1 MTHPHDPFATIRSAS
16 RYVRQFRSKIFVVK
30 FGGEL
35 LDDAKLR
42 KNLAAQLAV
51 LWSFSIP
58 VVIVHGGGTGL
69 DSLCETMGLP
79 TEKVAGRRVTPPEVL
94 EAAKMAFK
102 GRLQMDLL
110 ADLEAAGV
118 PTVGLSGLDG
128 GLVRAEKRPPVLVD
142 GQLVDFGLVGDV
154 KAVDPALLRHLLAGG
169 YVPVVAPF
177 TADAEGQVFNTNADT
192 VAASLAQALG
202 AEKLFFLLTVPG
214 LLRNVEDPSSL
225 VPFADLKALEALERA
240 GSIKTGMRPKITAA
254 KAALQG
260 GVPAVHI
267 VSGATQ
273 DGLLMEVFTNEGSGT
288 MLVAQG
294 EAPAAGNAP

>member
-1 MTHPHDPFATIRSAS
+1 M
-16 RYVRQFRSKIFVVK
+16 
-30 FGGEL
+30 
-35 LDDAKLR
+35 
-42 KNLAAQLAV
+42 AA

-58 VVIVHGGGTGL
+58 LVIVHGGGTGL

-128 GLVRAEKRPPVLVD
+128 GLLRAEKRPPVMVD
-142 GQLVDFGLVGDV
+142 GQMVDFGLVGDV
-154 KAVDPALLRHLLAGG
+154 KAVDPSLLKHLISGG

-177 TADAEGQVFNTNADT
+177 TANAEGQIFNTNADT

-225 VPFADLKALEALERA
+225 VPFADLEALGELEKSGA
-240 GSIKTGMRPKITAA
+240 VKTGMRPKVTAA

-260 GVPAVHI
+260 GVPAVHF
-267 VSGATQ
+267 VSGISQ

-288 MLVAQG
+288 MLVAKNPEG
-294 EAPAAGNAP
+294 PSA

>member
-1 MTHPHDPFATIRSAS
+1 MTRTSEPFATLRSAA

-30 FGGEL
+30 LGGEL
-35 LDDAKLR
+35 LEDPQLR
-42 KNLAAQLAV
+42 RNICAQLAV

-58 VVIVHGGGTGL
+58 LVIVHGGGTGL

-110 ADLEAAGV
+110 ADLEGAGV

-128 GLVRAEKRPPVLVD
+128 GLLRAEKRPPVMVD

-154 KAVDPALLRHLLAGG
+154 KAVDPALLQHLIGGG

-177 TADAEGQVFNTNADT
+177 TADASGQVFNTNADT

-202 AEKLFFLLTVPG
+202 AEKLFFLLAVPG
-214 LLRNVEDPSSL
+214 LLRDVKEPSSL
-225 VPFADLKALEALERA
+225 VPFADLQDLGALEAE
-240 GSIKTGMRPKITAA
+240 GVVQGGMRPKVTAA
-254 KAALQG
+254 KAALRG
-260 GVPAVHI
+260 GVPAVHL
-267 VSGATQ
+267 VSGLSQ
-273 DGLLMEVFTNEGSGT
+273 DALLTEVFTNEGSGT
-288 MLVAQG
+288 MLVANG
-294 EAPAAGNAP
+294 VPAEGGGA

>member
-1 MTHPHDPFATIRSAS
+1 MNRTSEPFSTLRSAA

-30 FGGEL
+30 LGGEL
-35 LDDAKLR
+35 LDDPQLR
-42 KNLAAQLAV
+42 RNVCAQLAV

-58 VVIVHGGGTGL
+58 LVIVHGGGTGL

-110 ADLEAAGV
+110 ADLEGAGV

-128 GLVRAEKRPPVLVD
+128 GLLRAEKRPPVMVD

-154 KAVDPALLRHLLAGG
+154 KAVDPALLKHLIAGG

-177 TADAEGQVFNTNADT
+177 TADASGQVFNTNADT

-202 AEKLFFLLTVPG
+202 AEKLFFLLAVPG
-214 LLRNVEDPSSL
+214 LLRDVREPSSL
-225 VPFADLKALEALERA
+225 VPFADLKDLAVLEGE
-240 GSIKTGMRPKITAA
+240 GVVQGGMRPKVTAA
-254 KAALQG
+254 KAALRG
-260 GVPAVHI
+260 GVPAVHL
-267 VSGATQ
+267 VSGLGQ
-273 DGLLMEVFTNEGSGT
+273 DALLTEVFTNEGSGT
-288 MLVAQG
+288 MLVANG
-294 EAPAAGNAP
+294 VPAEGA

>member
-1 MTHPHDPFATIRSAS
+1 MSRTPDPFATIRSAA

-30 FGGEL
+30 LGGEL
-35 LDDAKLR
+35 LDDPAYR
-42 KNLAAQLAV
+42 KNICAQMAT

-58 VVIVHGGGTGL
+58 LVIVHGGGTGL
-69 DSLCETMGLP
+69 DSLCEAMGLP
-79 TEKVAGRRVTPPEVL
+79 TEKIAGRRVTPPEVL

-128 GLVRAEKRPPVLVD
+128 GLLRAEKRPPVMVD
-142 GQLVDFGLVGDV
+142 GQMVDFGLVGDV
-154 KAVDPALLRHLLAGG
+154 KAVDPALLKHLIAGG

-177 TADAEGQVFNTNADT
+177 TADASGQVFNTNADT

-214 LLRNVEDPSSL
+214 LLGNLEDASSL
-225 VPFADLKALEALERA
+225 VPFADLEALGDLEKA
-240 GSIKTGMRPKITAA
+240 GAVKSGMRPKVTAA

-260 GVPAVHI
+260 GVPAVHF
-267 VSGATQ
+267 VSGITQ

-288 MLVAQG
+288 MLVARSAGGQG
-294 EAPAAGNAP
+294 A

>member
-1 MTHPHDPFATIRSAS
+1 MTRTLDPFSTIRSAA

-30 FGGEL
+30 LGGEL
-35 LDDAKLR
+35 LDDPGYR
-42 KNLAAQLAV
+42 KNICAQMAA

-58 VVIVHGGGTGL
+58 LVIVHGGGTGL

-128 GLVRAEKRPPVLVD
+128 GLLRAEKRPPVMVD
-142 GQLVDFGLVGDV
+142 GQMVDFGLVGDV
-154 KAVDPALLRHLLAGG
+154 KAVDPSLLKHLISGG

-177 TADAEGQVFNTNADT
+177 TANAEGQIFNTNADT

-225 VPFADLKALEALERA
+225 VPFADLEALGELEKSGA
-240 GSIKTGMRPKITAA
+240 VKTGMRPKVTAA

-260 GVPAVHI
+260 GVPAVHF
-267 VSGATQ
+267 VSGISQ

-288 MLVAQG
+288 MLVAKNPEG
-294 EAPAAGNAP
+294 PSA

>member
-1 MTHPHDPFATIRSAS
+1 MPRSTEPFATLRSAA
-16 RYVRQFRSKIFVVK
+16 RYVRQFRSKTFVVK
-30 FGGEL
+30 LGGEL
-35 LDDAKLR
+35 LDDPQLR
-42 KNLAAQLAV
+42 KNICAQLAV

-58 VVIVHGGGTGL
+58 LVIVHGGGTGL

-110 ADLEAAGV
+110 ADLEGAGV

-128 GLVRAEKRPPVLVD
+128 GLVRAEKRPPVMVD

-154 KAVDPALLRHLLAGG
+154 KSVDPALLKHLIAGG

-177 TADAEGQVFNTNADT
+177 TADASGQVFNTNADT

-202 AEKLFFLLTVPG
+202 AEKLFFLLAVPG
-214 LLRNVEDPSSL
+214 LLRDVKEPSSL
-225 VPFADLKALEALERA
+225 VPFADLDELSALE
-240 GSIKTGMRPKITAA
+240 GQGVVQGGMRPKITAA
-254 KAALQG
+254 KAALLG
-260 GVPAVHI
+260 GVPAVHL
-267 VSGATQ
+267 VSGISP
-273 DGLLMEVFTNEGSGT
+273 DGLLTEVFTNEGSGT
-288 MLVAQG
+288 MLVAHG
-294 EAPAAGNAP
+294 EPMNGGGT

>member
-1 MTHPHDPFATIRSAS
+1 MPRSPEPFATLRSAA
-16 RYVRQFRSKIFVVK
+16 RYVRKFRSRIFVVK
-30 FGGEL
+30 LGGEL
-35 LDDAKLR
+35 LDDPQLR
-42 KNLAAQLAV
+42 RNLCAQLAV

-58 VVIVHGGGTGL
+58 LVIVHGGGTGL

-79 TEKVAGRRVTPPEVL
+79 TDKVAGRRVTPPEVL

-154 KAVDPALLRHLLAGG
+154 KSVDPALLKHLLAGG

-202 AEKLFFLLTVPG
+202 AEKLFFLLAVPG
-214 LLRNVEDPSSL
+214 LLRNVHEPSSL
-225 VPFADLKALEALERA
+225 VPFADLEELAALEAQ
-240 GSIKTGMRPKITAA
+240 GIVQGGMRPKVTAA
-254 KAALQG
+254 KSALQG
-260 GVPAVHI
+260 GVPAVHL
-267 VSGATQ
+267 VSGTTQ
-273 DGLLMEVFTNEGSGT
+273 DGLLTEVFTNEGSGT

-294 EAPAAGNAP
+294 RPAEDEPK